1 MPRRAALPHR
11 ARRAVLPGVVA
22 GVVAGTLAL
31 ASLPDGTASPMAAGT
46 SVSFVDVSDDAG
58 SADASAVVAELDAA
72 AAAAGGSVSVVVLDA
87 DGDLVLASGAD
98 EPAYTA
104 SLVKL
109 LVVARLMQLD
119 ECGALDLTARDV
131 GLMEAAVTSS
141 DDDAMSR
148 LWVEH
153 DGDRL
158 VTDLADELD
167 LTSTAAPA
175 AAGQWGQATTT
186 AADLATFLSSLDQ
199 VLDTDDTA
207 TLLGWMRSATDT
219 AADGFDQTFGL
230 LSGSAGDGVAAKQGW
245 MAGAGDSRQLHS
257 AGVLADGTVVVLLGE
272 FPGST
277 SWASA
282 KAALDSAAAAVV
294 A

>member
-1 MPRRAALPHR
+1 
-11 ARRAVLPGVVA
+11 VI
-22 GVVAGTLAL
+22 AGTLAL
-31 ASLPDGTASPMAAGT
+31 ASLPDATASPMAAGT
-46 SVSFVDVSDDAG
+46 SASFVDVSDDAG
-58 SADASAVVAELDAA
+58 SVDASAVLAEVDAA
-72 AAAAGGSVSVVVLDA
+72 AGAAGGTVSVVVLDA

-98 EPAYTA
+98 ESAYMA

-109 LVVARLMQLD
+109 LVVTRLMQLD

-141 DDDAMSR
+141 DDDAMST

-158 VTDLADELD
+158 VSDLADELD
-167 LTSTAAPA
+167 LTATAAPDE
-175 AAGQWGQATTT
+175 AGQWGRAPTT

-207 TLLGWMRSATDT
+207 TLLGWLRSATDT

-245 MAGAGDSRQLHS
+245 MAGAGDLRPLHS

-272 FPGST
+272 FPRST
-277 SWASA
+277 SWADA
-282 KAALDSAAAAVV
+282 KAALDAAAAAIV